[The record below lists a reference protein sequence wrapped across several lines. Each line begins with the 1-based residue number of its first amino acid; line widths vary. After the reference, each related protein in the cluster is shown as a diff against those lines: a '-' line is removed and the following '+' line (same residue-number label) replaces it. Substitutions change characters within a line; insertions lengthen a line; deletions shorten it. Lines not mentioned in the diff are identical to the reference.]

1 MAASKPDTV
10 SYVILVRGMSEI
22 ALTKFAKRFPQ
33 HRGGV
38 NPSRRETYHTVQCE
52 LSVVDEH
59 IDWIVTGLL
68 AQYTE
73 LVLGVSI
80 YTPRNWSNFDVPSE
94 IIHTTEKY
102 GVSLRISFSSP
113 VIPSIDPGGA

>member
-1 MAASKPDTV
+1 MASNTDTV

-22 ALTKFAKRFPQ
+22 AHSKFAKRFPQ

-59 IDWIVTGLL
+59 LDWIVTDLS
-68 AQYTE
+68 AQYTD
-73 LVLGVSI
+73 LVLGISI
-80 YTPRNWSNFDVPSE
+80 NTPRNWSNFDVPME
-94 IIHTTEKY
+94 IIQATQKY
-102 GVSLRISFSSP
+102 DVSLRISFSSP
-113 VIPSIDPGGA
+113 VIPSIDPGGV